1 LILQILNN
9 TAVNNDIVW
18 VIDTKNGH
26 NELYNKKTIY
36 FSNSELEFLESFR
49 KIRLVNA
56 IFQDK
61 ASKSQSTVFR
71 KSLQQRLNFYLK
83 PDYTQLPSDYSE
95 LDNFQDITENI
106 LPGVRFRSRE
116 NNYSLNIL
124 NSESR
129 YMFSQQATILL
140 NGVLFDDLEFI
151 SNLSTKEVKK
161 IDVILAQILFG
172 DLTFYGLISIQ
183 TKDGKIPGTYFSNEK
198 VLYKNEVQLDQNIPD
213 EIQANENEKNLPDLR
228 QTLYMDKSVQLV
240 GNIKKVIEFNTSNLK
255 STYIIDIHGYTNQG
269 FPLSSSSEIEVK

>member
-1 LILQILNN
+1 
-9 TAVNNDIVW
+9 
-18 VIDTKNGH
+18 
-26 NELYNKKTIY
+26 
-36 FSNSELEFLESFR
+36 
-49 KIRLVNA
+49 
-56 IFQDK
+56 
-61 ASKSQSTVFR
+61 
-71 KSLQQRLNFYLK
+71 
-83 PDYTQLPSDYSE
+83 
-95 LDNFQDITENI
+95 
-106 LPGVRFRSRE
+106 
-116 NNYSLNIL
+116 
-124 NSESR
+124 
-129 YMFSQQATILL
+129 MFSQQATILL

-228 QTLYMDKSVQLV
+228 QTLYMYKSVQLV
-240 GNIKKVIEFNTSNLK
+240 GNKKKVFEFNTSNLK
-255 STYIIDIHGYTNQG
+255 STYIIDILGYTNQG